1 MPQKLTLIP
10 HVCEIDS
17 LFIKREIE
25 GIFELVVLLW
35 SHLKKFKVNSHA
47 FPRR

>member
-1 MPQKLTLIP
+1 MQQKLTLIP

-25 GIFELVVLLW
+25 GNFELVLLL
-35 SHLKKFKVNSHA
+35 SHLKKFIVNSHA
-47 FPRR
+47 FPKR